1 MPFFRIS
8 LVMLVLPIA
17 LSGCLSFSSSPQR
30 ETLVVP
36 PGTMLVCP
44 NGTQP
49 PC

>member
-1 MPFFRIS
+1 MPIFRLS
-8 LVMLVLPIA
+8 LLVLA
-17 LSGCLSFSSSPQR
+17 LPLALGGCLSFSSSPAR

-36 PGTMLVCP
+36 PGTTLVCP